1 MPRTTQVTTT
11 LQDVQGMLG
20 HFISDRTIIVGHSLD
35 TDLKVVAKRRGNCC
49 ALICAAV
56 RASQITQ

>member
-1 MPRTTQVTTT
+1 MVLILCVAQVTTT

-35 TDLKVVAKRRGNCC
+35 TDLKVFARR
-49 ALICAAV
+49 V
-56 RASQITQ
+56 